1 MSTLTDQSVMNVDDG
16 WTTGD
21 AETNGTRI
29 HYIRTGGAKPPLV
42 IAHGYFDDALC
53 RTPLVRELEAEWD
66 VIAYDARAHGR
77 STTPD
82 DGYGIDDRV
91 ADLTGLLDALDV
103 DDAVLV
109 GHSMGGSTVA
119 STAARHPDRVRSA
132 VMIDPAGMLVVD
144 EDHDETD
151 DVGADDPTAWVR
163 ERLDVW
169 QDHTRGELLSE
180 DEELAGHVDD
190 GGEELAGL
198 LADARLRLRPEIV
211 EIAREGYPN
220 PRDVYPEIDV
230 PTLIL
235 KADADETER
244 ERHREIAALLENGHL
259 VHVDD
264 AGHCVFRDQRATA
277 TAVLQDFLDAA

>member
-1 MSTLTDQSVMNVDDG
+1 MSMLTDWSVMSADD
-16 WTTGD
+16 WSEGD

-29 HYIRTGGAKPPLV
+29 HYIRTGGEKPPLV
-42 IAHGYFDDALC
+42 IAHGFFDDALC
-53 RTPLVRELEAEWD
+53 RAPLVRELEPEWD

-77 STTPD
+77 SAAPD
-82 DGYGIDDRV
+82 NGYGIDDRV

-119 STAARHPDRVRSA
+119 STAARHPDRVRST

-144 EDHDETD
+144 EDHDEAA
-151 DVGADDPTAWVR
+151 ADRDEDPTAWVR
-163 ERLDVW
+163 ERMAFW
-169 QDHTRGELLSE
+169 QTRTKEGLLA
-180 DEELAGHVDD
+180 DDDELAAHVEAGD
-190 GGEELAGL
+190 EELAGL
-198 LADARLRLRPEIV
+198 LADARLRLRPQIA
-211 EIAREGYPN
+211 EIAREGYPD

-244 ERHREIAALLENGHL
+244 ERHREIADLLPGGHL

-277 TAVLQDFLDAA
+277 TAALRDFLDGS